1 MSDTNQDFDL
11 SFLYEIAD
19 GSNEFIVDSIEMF
32 LQQTPE
38 LIRIIGEAIAAGE
51 WATAGGAAHKLKPN
65 LGFFGMLSCQATMQ
79 DIELLCKAGGQDPD
93 LISSKFNGVKAI
105 INNNLLT
112 LAKIKAEKEALL

>member
-1 MSDTNQDFDL
+1 MSDINQDFDL

-19 GSNEFIVDSIEMF
+19 GSNEFIVDSIGMF

-51 WATAGGAAHKLKPN
+51 WVTAGGAAHKLKPN
-65 LGFFGMLSCQATMQ
+65 LGFFGMLNCQAAMQ
-79 DIELLCKAGGQDPD
+79 DIELLCKAGGQDRD
-93 LISSKFNGVKAI
+93 LINSKFNEVKAI
-105 INNNLLT
+105 VDNNLLT

>member
-19 GSNEFIVDSIEMF
+19 GSNEFIVDSIDMF

-51 WATAGGAAHKLKPN
+51 WVTAGGAAHKRIPN
-65 LGFFGMLSCQATMQ
+65 LGFFGML
-79 DIELLCKAGGQDPD
+79 
-93 LISSKFNGVKAI
+93 
-105 INNNLLT
+105 
-112 LAKIKAEKEALL
+112 

>member
-19 GSNEFIVDSIEMF
+19 GSNEFIVDSIDMF

-38 LIRIIGEAIAAGE
+38 LIMLIGEAIAAGE

-65 LGFFGMLSCQATMQ
+65 LGFFGMLDCQATMQ
-79 DIELLCKAGGQDPD
+79 DIELLCKGGGQDSD
-93 LISSKFNGVKAI
+93 QINSKFNQVKTI
-105 INNNLLT
+105 ISNNLLT